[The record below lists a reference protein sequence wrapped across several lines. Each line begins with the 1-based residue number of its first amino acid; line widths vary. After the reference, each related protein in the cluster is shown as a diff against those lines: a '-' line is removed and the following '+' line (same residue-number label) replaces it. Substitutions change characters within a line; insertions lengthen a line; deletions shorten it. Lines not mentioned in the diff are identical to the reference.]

1 MDSPFKQQRN
11 GQMTN
16 KTIRLEGSIYF
27 NPRLFDPNYSWIGAP
42 FDELKAWNDHNF
54 IPVAPYTIEI
64 EMPEG
69 FDPMKETL
77 NALQVQRKLILA
89 ENEKRLTEID
99 GKIQELM
106 AIEHKA
112 E

>member
-1 MDSPFKQQRN
+1 MN
-11 GQMTN
+11 T
-16 KTIRLEGSIYF
+16 KTLKLEGTIYF
-27 NPRLFDPNYSWIGAP
+27 KPNTSFEPYGWIHADYNSPTLWNDPNWIR
-42 FDELKAWNDHNF
+42 
-54 IPVAPYTIEI
+54 VAPYTIEI

-89 ENEKRLTEID
+89 ENEKRLTDID

-112 E
+112 EV

>member
-1 MDSPFKQQRN
+1 MNTKE
-11 GQMTN
+11 T
-16 KTIRLEGSIYF
+16 KTLTLVGSIYF
-27 NPRLFDPNYSWIGAP
+27 KPKQTFHQFGWIEVPADREA
-42 FDELKAWNDHNF
+42 FWNSSPDYVL
-54 IPVAPYTIEI
+54 IAPYTIEI

-89 ENEKRLTEID
+89 ENEKRLTDID